1 MEVKKFKKMKKLLA
15 TNNYIFF
22 ILSALFTIYFLGVEN
37 LWFNKTN
44 WLYGSGDL
52 TNAQLSWQYFQDDIW
67 RFPIGKNPNYG
78 LEISNSIIFTDNIP
92 IFAIFFKI
100 LNPIIYQKFQYFS
113 LWIFLCFFLQLTIAF
128 ALINK
133 ITKNKLFSFFSSLLF
148 LLCPFL
154 LFRLTHHFALG
165 AQWLILYAFYIA
177 YFIAPAKK
185 KIHWFLIIFLSL
197 LIHLYF
203 TVMIFIIYIFFA
215 IENIL
220 NKNNFKSEFLS
231 LLYKIFFSLL
241 IMYVVG
247 YFESSPINAV
257 SSGYGIFKIDLLSF
271 FDPQLSGQKTWSRFL
286 GDISGTHLEGFTYIG
301 LGNIFL
307 IIFALLIFLKNK
319 LNKKFIANKFN
330 ILRPAHAFILF
341 FLIWSI
347 TTNVSFMGKDLINIE
362 LPKYIFASLSIFS
375 STGRFAWPV
384 IYVIIFF
391 SILII
396 NKNSSKLLSTSAIL
410 IILFVQIIDI
420 TAGIENHR
428 FKKNQTTTI
437 KTKDPIWKIIEKD
450 FDIIRTTYLYNNY
463 GSIFSKFSKI
473 ISDIDG
479 VKTDIILNAAMDRQ
493 KAASVRYNLIKNIN
507 DKVLPDNTAYLIDNS
522 GHLKQ
527 LKMEFI
533 DQDYG
538 FFYRDDFWIILPK
551 KKSLMKENDI
561 QEFNK
566 IQVDEITTNKN
577 YILNFR
583 DKFLGFGWSHNFGN
597 KGVWSEGKNS
607 FLLFKT
613 SNIKNENLEMELSLT
628 PYKGNNKKDFVMKI
642 FVNDKLN
649 KTINLNNDEN
659 ITKTKIKFKNNKI
672 NNEIKIHFEFNGL
685 ISPYDIFESPDA
697 RKLGVLLTSFIV
709 K

>member
-1 MEVKKFKKMKKLLA
+1 MKKFLA
-15 TNNYIFF
+15 TNNYIFL
-22 ILSALFTIYFLGVEN
+22 IISVLFTIYFLSAEN

-52 TNAQLSWQYFQDDIW
+52 TNAQISWQYFQDDIW

-92 IFAIFFKI
+92 LFAIFFKI

-113 LWIFLCFFLQLTIAF
+113 LWIFLCFFLQLTIGF

-133 ITKNKLFSFFSSLLF
+133 ITQNKLFSFFSSLLF

-165 AQWLILYAFYIA
+165 GQWLILYAFYIA
-177 YFIAPAKK
+177 YCVPLVKK
-185 KIHWFLIIFLSL
+185 NFHWFLIIFLSL

-231 LLYKIFFSLL
+231 LFYKIFFSLL
-241 IMYVVG
+241 IMYVIG
-247 YFESSPINAV
+247 YFESRPINAV
-257 SSGYGIFKIDLLSF
+257 SSGYGIFKIDLMSF
-271 FDPQLSGQKTWSRFL
+271 FDPQLNGQKTWSRFL
-286 GDISGTHLEGFTYIG
+286 GNIDGTHLEGFTYVG

-307 IIFALLIFLKNK
+307 IIFALLILLKNK
-319 LNKKFIANKFN
+319 FSKTFVDNKFV
-330 ILRPAHAFILF
+330 ILRSAHAFILF

-347 TTNVSFMGKDLINIE
+347 TTNISFMGKDLINIQ
-362 LPKYIFASLSIFS
+362 LPKYIFGSLSIFA

-384 IYVIIFF
+384 IYIVIFL

-396 NKNSSKLLSTSAIL
+396 NKNSSKLLSMSVIL
-410 IILFVQIIDI
+410 IVLFTQIIDI
-420 TAGIENHR
+420 TPGIENHR
-428 FKKNQTTTI
+428 FKKNEKTTV
-437 KTKDPIWKIIEKD
+437 KTKDPIWKIIKKD
-450 FDIIRTTYLYNNY
+450 FDTIRTTYLYNNY
-463 GSIFSKFSKI
+463 GELFSKFSKI
-473 ISDIDG
+473 ISDMDG
-479 VKTDIILNAAMDRQ
+479 IKTDIILNAAMDRQ

-507 DKVLPDNTAYLIDNS
+507 NNVLPDNTAYLIDNL

-538 FFYRDDFWIILPK
+538 FFYRDNFWIILPEK
-551 KKSLMKENDI
+551 KLLMNNNDTR
-561 QEFNK
+561 ELNK
-566 IQVDEITTNKN
+566 IKIDKVVLNRK
-577 YILNFR
+577 YSLNFR
-583 DKFLGFGWSHNFGN
+583 DKFLGFGWSHNHN
-597 KGVWSEGKNS
+597 KKGVWSEGSNS
-607 FLLFKT
+607 YLLLNS
-613 SNIKNENLEMELSLT
+613 SNIKKDDLEMSLSLA
-628 PYKGNNKKDFVMKI
+628 PYKGNNRKDFKVKI
-642 FVNDKLN
+642 FVNNKLN
-649 KTINLNNDEN
+649 KTINLNSEKN
-659 ITKTKIKFKNNKI
+659 ITKTKIKFKNDKQ
-672 NNEIKIHFEFNGL
+672 NNEIKIHLEFSGL

-697 RKLGVLLTSFIV
+697 RQLGVLLTSFII
-709 K
+709 KAKK